1 MPLTTT
7 IQTLTEFRDT
17 LAEQMGFSAYSALS
31 TLQASHV
38 DKAILF
44 AMDTIALEGNWK
56 WLERE
61 ASFTTTAGWS
71 TGTVTVTNGSTT
83 VEGAG
88 SPTWTGTNLIADDK
102 FNVGEGGFYRVAS
115 VTDTDTLELAT
126 AFAGTTAA
134 GSSYNTYRD
143 EYDLAD
149 GVLELQSVRM
159 IDPARQLIILSPHD
173 WEEIT
178 HGDWQVGEPEY
189 AMLIGSDASESGN
202 TGTNQKL
209 QLWPL
214 PDATYAYTYKYR
226 TLATVPSSG
235 ATNME
240 IGPQLSYLLVCKAM
254 EDIYRQGQ
262 EPELMQMWGDEYGRT
277 LVKAKR
283 SEMSRTKRGKIM
295 ARGQWAPNGR
305 WWPRNWP
312 DVTNP

>member
-1 MPLTTT
+1 
-7 IQTLTEFRDT
+7 
-17 LAEQMGFSAYSALS
+17 MGFTAYTALS
-31 TLQASHV
+31 TLQAAHV

-61 ASFTTTAGWS
+61 ASFTTTAGWN
-71 TGTVTVTNGSTT
+71 TGTVTVTNASTT

-102 FNVGEGGFYRVAS
+102 FNAGEGGFYRVAS

-134 GSSYNTYRD
+134 GATYNTYRD

-149 GVLELQSVRM
+149 GVLELQSIRM
-159 IDPARQLIILSPHD
+159 LDPAREILILSPHEWEEVTKGD
-173 WEEIT
+173 WE
-178 HGDWQVGEPEY
+178 VGEPEY

-202 TGTNQKL
+202 AGTNQKL

-214 PDATYAYTYKYR
+214 PDATYAYTYHYR
-226 TLATVPSSG
+226 TLGTVPSSG

-240 IGPQLSYLLVCKAM
+240 IGPQLSNLLVYKAM
-254 EDIYRQGQ
+254 SEIYRQAQ
-262 EPELMQMWGDEYGRT
+262 EPERSEEWNTAYQRMLF
-277 LVKAKR
+277 LAKK
-283 SEMSRTKRGKIM
+283 SEMSRTKR
-295 ARGQWAPNGR
+295 ARYMSKAQWGPYR
-305 WWPRNWP
+305 QQWWPRGWP